1 MSVPP
6 RTTLRVA
13 RQRVSGRRYRIDI
26 ETTIRERFPG
36 KNLNDFFARARED
49 VSAVLLELIDDR
61 GEQDGE
67 PVARLARIC
76 GTALEQLRLPAGFG
90 YFVDEPTSPGITK
103 VHPAA
108 AIAILAARSGP
119 LYLPGRFEPS
129 LIGLRPVT
137 LFFPFFAAVSGGHR
151 EEAR

>member
-13 RQRVSGRRYRIDI
+13 RQRVSGRRYRIDL
-26 ETTIRERFPG
+26 EARIRERFPR
-36 KNLNDFFARARED
+36 KNPADFLARARED
-49 VSAVLLELIDDR
+49 AGAALLELIDDR
-61 GEQDGE
+61 GDQEGA

-90 YFVDEPTSPGITK
+90 YFVDEPTSPGIAK

-129 LIGLRPVT
+129 LIALRPVT
-137 LFFPFFAAVSGGHR
+137 LFFPFFAAVPGAHR